1 MRSTYITTGVA
12 VNAVCLAVVGS
23 LQVWSNLTGQN
34 AIAAR
39 SQGLVQIAQQVK
51 ADTCWKIDVN
61 EKARIGDIID
71 VGDSESKSPTSCFF
85 LSKVGQFAYVRYLNG
100 QLTVQ
105 QVYSRLE
112 VRNQLSLLKREAR

>member
-1 MRSTYITTGVA
+1 MRSIYITTGVA

-39 SQGLVQIAQQVK
+39 SQALVQVAQQVK
-51 ADTCWKIDVN
+51 SDTCWKINVN
-61 EKARIGDIID
+61 EKAKIGDIID
-71 VGDSESKSPTSCFF
+71 VGSSESKSPTSCFF
-85 LSKVGQFAYVRYLNG
+85 LPKVGQFAYVRYLNG

-112 VRNQLSLLKREAR
+112 VRNQLFLLKEAK